1 MGSGNMALIEGLV
14 LCLVGVAVGQFS
26 EALLETST
34 PVPILRY
41 IDSQNADGSYTYGF
55 EGADGTYKIETRL
68 ADGQVR
74 GKYGYYDPEG
84 VLREASYGATKEG
97 GFEPKIDGVI
107 LPPRQPAP
115 LDPRQNEVEPVVQQ
129 QPTAPRR
136 FSNFSP
142 RKAAGEARKQVGE
155 ERQGDI
161 KIVNGR
167 RAVLKRRLV
176 ERPPTA
182 RPEEVARRD
191 NLRAR
196 EEQLEQ
202 LREQRRQLAQLQRTA
217 AAPSSQRRSQA
228 PSQRRESFRSL
239 PAFSNAAHQAP
250 APAEPY
256 VSYGAEAGSYTI
268 SY

>member
-97 GFEPKIDGVI
+97 GFEPTIEGVI

-115 LDPRQNEVEPVVQQ
+115 LDPRLNEVEPVVQQ

-142 RKAAGEARKQVGE
+142 RKAAGEARKQVSRKE
-155 ERQGDI
+155 DI

-176 ERPPTA
+176 KRPPTA

-217 AAPSSQRRSQA
+217 AAPS
-228 PSQRRESFRSL
+228 QRRESFRSL
-239 PAFSNAAHQAP
+239 PAFSNSAHQAP
-250 APAEPY
+250 APSEPY

>member
-1 MGSGNMALIEGLV
+1 MGSGNMALSEGLV

-68 ADGQVR
+68 ADGQ
-74 GKYGYYDPEG
+74 
-84 VLREASYGATKEG
+84 EG
-97 GFEPKIDGVI
+97 GFEPQIDGVI
-107 LPPRQPAP
+107 LPPRQTAP

-142 RKAAGEARKQVGE
+142 RKAAGEARKQVGQ

-167 RAVLKRRLV
+167 RAVL
-176 ERPPTA
+176 
-182 RPEEVARRD
+182 
-191 NLRAR
+191 
-196 EEQLEQ
+196 
-202 LREQRRQLAQLQRTA
+202 
-217 AAPSSQRRSQA
+217 
-228 PSQRRESFRSL
+228 
-239 PAFSNAAHQAP
+239 
-250 APAEPY
+250 
-256 VSYGAEAGSYTI
+256 
-268 SY
+268 

>member
-1 MGSGNMALIEGLV
+1 MGSGNMALMEGLV

-74 GKYGYYDPEG
+74 GEYGYYDPEG
-84 VLREASYGATKEG
+84 VLREATYGATKEG
-97 GFEPKIDGVI
+97 GFEPQIDGVI
-107 LPPRQPAP
+107 LPPKQPAP
-115 LDPRQNEVEPVVQQ
+115 LDPRRNEVEPVVQQ

-142 RKAAGEARKQVGE
+142 RKAAGEARKIVSR
-155 ERQGDI
+155 ERQGQDI

-176 ERPPTA
+176 KRPPTA
-182 RPEEVARRD
+182 RPEEVVRRD

-196 EEQLEQ
+196 EEQLAQ

-217 AAPSSQRRSQA
+217 AAPSA
-228 PSQRRESFRSL
+228 RRESFRSL
-239 PAFSNAAHQAP
+239 PAFSSAAPSAP
-250 APAEPY
+250 AQPY

>member
-1 MGSGNMALIEGLV
+1 M
-14 LCLVGVAVGQFS
+14 
-26 EALLETST
+26 
-34 PVPILRY
+34 
-41 IDSQNADGSYTYGF
+41 
-55 EGADGTYKIETRL
+55 
-68 ADGQVR
+68 
-74 GKYGYYDPEG
+74 
-84 VLREASYGATKEG
+84 KEG
-97 GFEPKIDGVI
+97 GFEPQIDGVI

-129 QPTAPRR
+129 QPSAPRR

-142 RKAAGEARKQVGE
+142 RKAAGESRKQVDR
-155 ERQGDI
+155 ERQEDI

-176 ERPPTA
+176 KRPPTA
-182 RPEEVARRD
+182 RPEEVVRRD

-217 AAPSSQRRSQA
+217 AAPTRTSQRRIQA

-239 PAFSNAAHQAP
+239 PAFSNSAHQAP

-256 VSYGAEAGSYTI
+256 VSYGSEAGSYTI

>member
-1 MGSGNMALIEGLV
+1 MGSGNMALMEGLV
-14 LCLVGVAVGQFS
+14 LCLVGVAIGQFS

-97 GFEPKIDGVI
+97 GFEPQIDGVI

-142 RKAAGEARKQVGE
+142 RKAAGEARKQVG
-155 ERQGDI
+155 QDI

-176 ERPPTA
+176 KRPPTA

-217 AAPSSQRRSQA
+217 AAPSSQRRRSQA

-239 PAFSNAAHQAP
+239 PAFSNSAHQSP

>member
-1 MGSGNMALIEGLV
+1 MGSGNMALFEGLV

-68 ADGQVR
+68 ANGQVR

-84 VLREASYGATKEG
+84 ILREATYGATKEG
-97 GFEPKIDGVI
+97 GFEPQIDGVI
-107 LPPRQPAP
+107 LPPSQPAP

-129 QPTAPRR
+129 QPSAPRR

-142 RKAAGEARKQVGE
+142 RKAAGEARKQVSR
-155 ERQGDI
+155 ERQEDI

-176 ERPPTA
+176 KRPPTA
-182 RPEEVARRD
+182 RPEEVLRRD

-217 AAPSSQRRSQA
+217 AGQSS
-228 PSQRRESFRSL
+228 RRESFRSL
-239 PAFSNAAHQAP
+239 PAFSNSAHQAP
-250 APAEPY
+250 APAEPF

>member
-84 VLREASYGATKEG
+84 GLREASYGATKEG
-97 GFEPKIDGVI
+97 GFEPTIEGVI

-115 LDPRQNEVEPVVQQ
+115 LDPRQNEVEPEVQQ
-129 QPTAPRR
+129 LFPAQSSRR
-136 FSNFSP
+136 GSKANQSAGGHKDSKWSTSGVEASP
-142 RKAAGEARKQVGE
+142 RQT
-155 ERQGDI
+155 
-161 KIVNGR
+161 
-167 RAVLKRRLV
+167 
-176 ERPPTA
+176 TA
-182 RPEEVARRD
+182 
-191 NLRAR
+191 NCS
-196 EEQLEQ
+196 
-202 LREQRRQLAQLQRTA
+202 T
-217 AAPSSQRRSQA
+217 
-228 PSQRRESFRSL
+228 
-239 PAFSNAAHQAP
+239 
-250 APAEPY
+250 
-256 VSYGAEAGSYTI
+256 
-268 SY
+268 

>member
-84 VLREASYGATKEG
+84 VLREATYGATKEG
-97 GFEPKIDGVI
+97 GFEPQIDGVI
-107 LPPRQPAP
+107 LSPKQPAP
-115 LDPRQNEVEPVVQQ
+115 LDPRRNEVEPVVQQ

-142 RKAAGEARKQVGE
+142 RKAAGEARKIVSR
-155 ERQGDI
+155 ERQGNCDQQDI

-176 ERPPTA
+176 KRPPTA
-182 RPEEVARRD
+182 RPEEVVRRD

-196 EEQLEQ
+196 EEQNAQ
-202 LREQRRQLAQLQRTA
+202 LREQRRQFEQLQRTA
-217 AAPSSQRRSQA
+217 AAPSA
-228 PSQRRESFRSL
+228 RRESFRSL
-239 PAFSNAAHQAP
+239 PAFSSAAPSAP
-250 APAEPY
+250 AQPY
-256 VSYGAEAGSYTI
+256 VSYGAEARSYTI

>member
-1 MGSGNMALIEGLV
+1 MGSGNMALSEGLL

-68 ADGQVR
+68 ANGQVR

-84 VLREASYGATKEG
+84 VLREATYGATKEG
-97 GFEPKIDGVI
+97 GFEPQIDGVI
-107 LPPRQPAP
+107 LPPKQP
-115 LDPRQNEVEPVVQQ
+115 
-129 QPTAPRR
+129 APRR

-142 RKAAGEARKQVGE
+142 RKAAGEARKIVSR

-176 ERPPTA
+176 KRPPTA
-182 RPEEVARRD
+182 RPEEVVRRD

-196 EEQLEQ
+196 QEQLEQ
-202 LREQRRQLAQLQRTA
+202 LREQRRQLAELQRTA
-217 AAPSSQRRSQA
+217 AAPTSS
-228 PSQRRESFRSL
+228 RRESFRSL
-239 PAFSNAAHQAP
+239 PAFSNAAPSAP
-250 APAEPY
+250 SEPS
-256 VSYGAEAGSYTI
+256 VSYGSEAGSYP
-268 SY
+268 SA

>member
-1 MGSGNMALIEGLV
+1 MG
-14 LCLVGVAVGQFS
+14 
-26 EALLETST
+26 
-34 PVPILRY
+34 
-41 IDSQNADGSYTYGF
+41 
-55 EGADGTYKIETRL
+55 GADGTYKIETRL

-84 VLREASYGATKEG
+84 VLREATYGATKEG
-97 GFEPKIDGVI
+97 GFEPQIDGVI
-107 LPPRQPAP
+107 LPPKQPAP
-115 LDPRQNEVEPVVQQ
+115 LDPRRNEVEPVAQQ

-142 RKAAGEARKQVGE
+142 RKAAGEARKIVSR
-155 ERQGDI
+155 ERQGQDI

-176 ERPPTA
+176 KRPPTA

-217 AAPSSQRRSQA
+217 AGPSTSQRRFQA

-239 PAFSNAAHQAP
+239 PAFSNSAHQAA

>member
-1 MGSGNMALIEGLV
+1 MGSGNMALAEGLL

-26 EALLETST
+26 EALAETST

-84 VLREASYGATKEG
+84 ILREATYGATKG
-97 GFEPKIDGVI
+97 GFEPQIDGVI
-107 LPPRQPAP
+107 LPPSQPAP

-129 QPTAPRR
+129 QPSAPR

-142 RKAAGEARKQVGE
+142 RKAAGEARKQVGR
-155 ERQGDI
+155 ERQEDI

-176 ERPPTA
+176 KRPPTA
-182 RPEEVARRD
+182 RPEEVVRRD

-217 AAPSSQRRSQA
+217 AGQSS
-228 PSQRRESFRSL
+228 RRESFRSL
-239 PAFSNAAHQAP
+239 PAFSSSAHQAA
-250 APAEPY
+250 APAEPF

>member
-1 MGSGNMALIEGLV
+1 MVLRGSDNMALSEGLV

-84 VLREASYGATKEG
+84 VLREATYGATKEG
-97 GFEPKIDGVI
+97 GFEPQIDGVI
-107 LPPRQPAP
+107 LPPKQPAP
-115 LDPRQNEVEPVVQQ
+115 LDPRRNEVEPVVQQ

-142 RKAAGEARKQVGE
+142 RKAAGEARKIVSR
-155 ERQGDI
+155 ERPGQDI

-176 ERPPTA
+176 KRPPTA
-182 RPEEVARRD
+182 RPEEVVRRD

-196 EEQLEQ
+196 EEQLAQ

-217 AAPSSQRRSQA
+217 AAPSAS
-228 PSQRRESFRSL
+228 RESFRSL
-239 PAFSNAAHQAP
+239 PAFSSAAPSAP
-250 APAEPY
+250 AQPY

>member
-1 MGSGNMALIEGLV
+1 MGSGNMALSEGLL

-55 EGADGTYKIETRL
+55 EGADGTYRIETRL
-68 ADGQVR
+68 ANGQVR

-84 VLREASYGATKEG
+84 ILREATYGATKEG
-97 GFEPKIDGVI
+97 GFEPQIDGAI
-107 LPPRQPAP
+107 LPPSQPAP
-115 LDPRQNEVEPVVQQ
+115 LDPRQNEVEPVVVQQ
-129 QPTAPRR
+129 QPSAPRR

-142 RKAAGEARKQVGE
+142 RKAAGEARKQVSR
-155 ERQGDI
+155 ERQEDI

-176 ERPPTA
+176 KRPPTA
-182 RPEEVARRD
+182 RPEEVVRKD

-196 EEQLEQ
+196 QEQLEQ
-202 LREQRRQLAQLQRTA
+202 LREQRRQLAELQRTA
-217 AAPSSQRRSQA
+217 AAPTTS
-228 PSQRRESFRSL
+228 RRESFRSL
-239 PAFSNAAHQAP
+239 PAFSNAAPSAP
-250 APAEPY
+250 SEPY
-256 VSYGAEAGSYTI
+256 VSYGSEAGSYTI

>member
-1 MGSGNMALIEGLV
+1 MG
-14 LCLVGVAVGQFS
+14 
-26 EALLETST
+26 
-34 PVPILRY
+34 
-41 IDSQNADGSYTYGF
+41 
-55 EGADGTYKIETRL
+55 
-68 ADGQVR
+68 
-74 GKYGYYDPEG
+74 
-84 VLREASYGATKEG
+84 ASYGATKEG
-97 GFEPKIDGVI
+97 GFEPTIEGVI

-115 LDPRQNEVEPVVQQ
+115 LDPRLNEVEPVVQQ

-142 RKAAGEARKQVGE
+142 RKAAGEARKQVSRKE
-155 ERQGDI
+155 DI

-176 ERPPTA
+176 KRPPTA

-217 AAPSSQRRSQA
+217 AAPS
-228 PSQRRESFRSL
+228 QRRESFRSL
-239 PAFSNAAHQAP
+239 PAFSNSAHQAP

>member
-1 MGSGNMALIEGLV
+1 MALIEGLV

-26 EALLETST
+26 EALLESTT

-97 GFEPKIDGVI
+97 GFEPQIEGVI

-129 QPTAPRR
+129 QATAPRR

-142 RKAAGEARKQVGE
+142 RKAAGEARKQVSR
-155 ERQGDI
+155 ERQVVNQDI

-176 ERPPTA
+176 KRPPTA

-217 AAPSSQRRSQA
+217 AAPSTSQRRSQA

>member
-84 VLREASYGATKEG
+84 ILREATYGATKEG
-97 GFEPKIDGVI
+97 GFEPQIDGVI
-107 LPPRQPAP
+107 LPPSQPAP

-129 QPTAPRR
+129 QPSAPRR
-136 FSNFSP
+136 FSNFAP
-142 RKAAGEARKQVGE
+142 RKAAGEVRKQVSR
-155 ERQGDI
+155 ERQEDI

-176 ERPPTA
+176 KRPPTA
-182 RPEEVARRD
+182 RPEE
-191 NLRAR
+191 
-196 EEQLEQ
+196 

-217 AAPSSQRRSQA
+217 AAPS
-228 PSQRRESFRSL
+228 QRRESFRSL
-239 PAFSNAAHQAP
+239 PAFSNSAHQAP

>member
-1 MGSGNMALIEGLV
+1 MGSGNMALSEGLL

-84 VLREASYGATKEG
+84 VLREATYGATKEG
-97 GFEPKIDGVI
+97 GFEPQIDGVI
-107 LPPRQPAP
+107 LPPKQPAP
-115 LDPRQNEVEPVVQQ
+115 LDPRRNEVEPVQQ

-142 RKAAGEARKQVGE
+142 RKAAGEARKIVSR
-155 ERQGDI
+155 ERQGQDI

-176 ERPPTA
+176 KRPPTA
-182 RPEEVARRD
+182 RPEEVVRRE

-196 EEQLEQ
+196 R
-202 LREQRRQLAQLQRTA
+202 LRPPLRGGGALGLCPPSATPPRPPLLSPTSATALRLAAT
-217 AAPSSQRRSQA
+217 PSAISWSTTT
-228 PSQRRESFRSL
+228 
-239 PAFSNAAHQAP
+239 
-250 APAEPY
+250 
-256 VSYGAEAGSYTI
+256 SYTTNHQ
-268 SY
+268 

>member
-1 MGSGNMALIEGLV
+1 MGSGNMALFEGLV

-68 ADGQVR
+68 ANGQVR

-97 GFEPKIDGVI
+97 GFESQIDGVI

-142 RKAAGEARKQVGE
+142 RKAAGEAREQIT
-155 ERQGDI
+155 RQEASQDV

-176 ERPPTA
+176 KRPPTA
-182 RPEEVARRD
+182 RPEEVVRRD

-217 AAPSSQRRSQA
+217 AAPRQ
-228 PSQRRESFRSL
+228 SQRRESFRSL
-239 PAFSNAAHQAP
+239 PAFSNSAHQAP

>member
-1 MGSGNMALIEGLV
+1 MGSGNMALSEGLL

-84 VLREASYGATKEG
+84 ILREATYGATKEG
-97 GFEPKIDGVI
+97 GFEPQIDGVI
-107 LPPRQPAP
+107 LPPSQPAP
-115 LDPRQNEVEPVVQQ
+115 LDPRQE
-129 QPTAPRR
+129 
-136 FSNFSP
+136 
-142 RKAAGEARKQVGE
+142 
-155 ERQGDI
+155 DI

-176 ERPPTA
+176 KRPPTA
-182 RPEEVARRD
+182 RPEEVVRKD

-196 EEQLEQ
+196 QEQLEQ

-217 AAPSSQRRSQA
+217 AAPTTS
-228 PSQRRESFRSL
+228 RRESFRSL
-239 PAFSNAAHQAP
+239 PAFSNAAPSAP
-250 APAEPY
+250 SEPY
-256 VSYGAEAGSYTI
+256 VSYGSEAGSYTI